1 MTAVAL
7 TPRLIL
13 LLSLAPALW
22 AGNVVVSRLA
32 LDSIGPLWLNVG
44 RWGLALLLILPLSW
58 RAFTSPKSR
67 AAFAQRWRHML
78 LLSLL
83 GVGAYNALQYLAL
96 STSTPLNVTLI
107 AASAPVWTVLIGAL
121 AYAERPRAA
130 QLLGAL
136 LSLSGVAVVL
146 SRGDPHALLR
156 LHFLSGDVLM
166 LTAIIC
172 WSAYSWMLARPP
184 ASMVGDAR
192 PAWTWAEF
200 LALQIAPSVLWA
212 TLAAGTGEWLAPTPP
227 IHWSTGLCLTL
238 FYVALGP
245 SLVAYRAW
253 GLGVAQAGPAVA
265 AFMSNLTPLFAALMS
280 GAVLDEWPQAFHGL
294 AFALIVGGIVV
305 SSWPKSAPQQST

>member
-1 MTAVAL
+1 MTGLAL

-13 LLSLAPALW
+13 LMSVAPALW
-22 AGNVVVSRLA
+22 AGNVVVSRMA
-32 LDSIGPLWLNVG
+32 LDSIGPLWLNLG

-58 RAFTSPKSR
+58 RAFASAQSR
-67 AAFAQRWRHML
+67 AAFALRWRHML

-107 AASAPVWTVLIGAL
+107 ASSAPVWTVLIGAL

-130 QLLGAL
+130 QMLGAL

-146 SRGDPHALLR
+146 SSGDPHALLR
-156 LHFLSGDVLM
+156 LRFLSGDMLM
-166 LTAIIC
+166 LAAIIC

-200 LALQIAPSVLWA
+200 LALQIAPGVLWA
-212 TLAAGTGEWLAPTPP
+212 MLAAGTGEWLAPAPP
-227 IHWSTGLCLTL
+227 IDWSVGLCLTL
-238 FYVALGP
+238 LYVALGP
-245 SLVAYRAW
+245 SLIAYRAW

-265 AFMSNLTPLFAALMS
+265 AFMSNLTPLFAALLS
-280 GAVLDEWPQAFHGL
+280 GVVLGQWPQAFHGL
-294 AFALIVGGIVV
+294 AFALIVAGIVV
-305 SSWPKSAPQQST
+305 SSRAKTS